1 MKIAAVQMGSTQDRD
16 ANVAKAC
23 AYIDEAARSHG
34 AELVL
39 LPEFFNTIY
48 FAQYWDM
55 KYCALAEPEDGPTIT
70 SIRECAQKNRVHVV
84 ATIYELAGAGLYF
97 DTAMHIDP
105 QGAIRFKFRKIHP
118 AAVKSLEKL
127 YFRYGS
133 KLPTYAMGEWRIGIG
148 ICYDMMFPE
157 TARVLTVNGA
167 ELLLA
172 PYATTRTHMY
182 QEILRTRAFENGA
195 YLVAA
200 NKVGLDDG
208 WDFGGLSLIV
218 DPTGV
223 VLDTADSK
231 TEKLLFAEIERD
243 TVIEAR
249 RRFPILRDRRPDLYG
264 PIAEETEDVIERA

>member
-1 MKIAAVQMGSTQDRD
+1 MKIAAVQMGSTPDRD

-23 AYIDEAARSHG
+23 AYVEEAVKTHG

-48 FAQYWDM
+48 FAQYWDT
-55 KYCALAEPEDGPTIT
+55 KYCALAEPQDGYTMT
-70 SIRECAQKNRVHVV
+70 AIRDCARKNKVHVI
-84 ATIYELAGAGLYF
+84 ATIYEMEQPGLLF
-97 DTAMHIDP
+97 DTAMHVDP
-105 QGAIRFKFRKIHP
+105 DGAIRFKFRKIHP

-133 KLPTYAMGEWRIGIG
+133 KLPTYAFGEWRVGIG

-208 WDFGGLSLIV
+208 WNFGGLSLIA

-223 VLDTADSK
+223 VLDSADSK
-231 TEKLLFAEIERD
+231 NEKILFAEIDREK
-243 TVIEAR
+243 VIEAR

-264 PIAEETEDVIERA
+264 PIAEESEDVIGRV